1 MGFFGELKQ
10 DLSQVAGDELKR
22 ERADAE
28 AERILAGAQLAG
40 LDEAENFR
48 RSVSTDNNSIDD
60 DDDDVA
66 ALLKDLVAGLSAD
79 DMPLAE
85 EKSSAE
91 ETYPDHAPQTEAD
104 TAQAETEPADDEPVV
119 SEEPSESEPKA
130 EVTTAEESGFLHK
143 VFSIASGS
151 DSEETSVITEGMV
164 IKGNVESAGNLELK
178 GRVNG
183 DITIGGRLN
192 VTGSVTGNSTAKE
205 IYAGNAKIIGNI
217 NSESSVSIG
226 AGTIVVGNISAFGAA
241 IAGAVKGD
249 IDVHGPVVLDSTAI
263 VKGNIRSKSVQINTG
278 AVLEGVCSQAYAEVS
293 PTTFFD
299 DYKPE
304 KGE

>member
-40 LDEAENFR
+40 LDEAESFR
-48 RSVSTDNNSIDD
+48 RSVSTDNNSID

-91 ETYPDHAPQTEAD
+91 ETYPNHAPQTEAD
-104 TAQAETEPADDEPVV
+104 TAQAETEPTDDEPVV

-130 EVTTAEESGFLHK
+130 
-143 VFSIASGS
+143 
-151 DSEETSVITEGMV
+151 
-164 IKGNVESAGNLELK
+164 
-178 GRVNG
+178 
-183 DITIGGRLN
+183 
-192 VTGSVTGNSTAKE
+192 
-205 IYAGNAKIIGNI
+205 
-217 NSESSVSIG
+217 
-226 AGTIVVGNISAFGAA
+226 
-241 IAGAVKGD
+241 
-249 IDVHGPVVLDSTAI
+249 
-263 VKGNIRSKSVQINTG
+263 RSKSFSAASFGKLQPKNE
-278 AVLEGVCSQAYAEVS
+278 ADVCWIRR
-293 PTTFFD
+293 
-299 DYKPE
+299 KPAFCE
-304 KGE
+304 IRCFQRSVRFP